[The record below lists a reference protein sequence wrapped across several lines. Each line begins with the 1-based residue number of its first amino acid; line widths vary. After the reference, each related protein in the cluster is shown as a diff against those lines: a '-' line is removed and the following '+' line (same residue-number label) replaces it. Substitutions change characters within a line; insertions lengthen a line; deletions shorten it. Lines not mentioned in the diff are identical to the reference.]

1 MKSGLQV
8 SPVKITLNCSI
19 LQSFILLFKI
29 VLLPTTEKSLH
40 IMFIRARSIQ
50 PKFPTGP
57 TEKTGPPQKLD
68 QFFRNFSGRNR
79 TDPLSFGP
87 KFPVILVEWI
97 APLKTKRAIQVVPR
111 LHLVTPW
118 LHPLSEPRAQGLLL
132 LAPPRGEDPGT
143 RLRDRGNRVICLV
156 FPSDDW
162 TITGMG
168 PLSWTRKAEG
178 GGGSRHWK

>member
-1 MKSGLQV
+1 MHFAL
-8 SPVKITLNCSI
+8 
-19 LQSFILLFKI
+19 I
-29 VLLPTTEKSLH
+29 VLLPTTKKTLH

-57 TEKTGPPQKLD
+57 TKKTGPPQKLD

-111 LHLVTPW
+111 LHLVTP
-118 LHPLSEPRAQGLLL
+118 LVRTSCPGTSLTR
-132 LAPPRGEDPGT
+132 PPRGEDPGT

-156 FPSDDW
+156 FPSDD
-162 TITGMG
+162 
-168 PLSWTRKAEG
+168 
-178 GGGSRHWK
+178 

>member
-1 MKSGLQV
+1 
-8 SPVKITLNCSI
+8 
-19 LQSFILLFKI
+19 
-29 VLLPTTEKSLH
+29 
-40 IMFIRARSIQ
+40 MFIRARSIQ

-111 LHLVTPW
+111 LHLVTP
-118 LHPLSEPRAQGLLL
+118 LVRTSCPGTSLTR
-132 LAPPRGEDPGT
+132 PPRGEDPGT

-156 FPSDDW
+156 FPFDD
-162 TITGMG
+162 
-168 PLSWTRKAEG
+168 
-178 GGGSRHWK
+178 